1 MLASG
6 GTIGVF
12 PEGTSYTE
20 PRIVQIKEGAAWAA
34 VNYVQWKNKETAGQ
48 NTVGILHGEGQKTNI
63 LIVPVGIAYT
73 DKSRYL
79 SRVRSFSYFTDSRL
93 NLQL

>member
-1 MLASG
+1 MLATG

-34 VNYVQWKNKETAGQ
+34 VKYVQWKNKETAG
-48 NTVGILHGEGQKTNI
+48 EGQKTNL

-79 SRVRSFSYFTDSRL
+79 SRVRSFSYFTDLRL
-93 NLQL
+93 KQEL